1 MSIFSQNLPKLR
13 RQAGYTQEGL
23 AEALGVS
30 RQAVGKWEAGQ
41 TLPEAATLLELAEL
55 LDCSLDQLMR
65 LPLEE
70 ELLPPEPE
78 PKPDGG
84 EEVWRAYERHM
95 NHFAVQIS
103 SGVALCL
110 MGVAALLALLAVGGP
125 VPGVMALF
133 FYLAAAVFLF
143 VRGGMEHDAF
153 RRSHPVIPDY
163 RDVEEMERFRRIFG
177 IGIALAIAAILA
189 DVALLVGLIAMALR
203 VGWKP
208 VCLPAALFF
217 LILGGAVGTIVLLG
231 LWMEKYDLEGW
242 ARESHGQAKLEQRV
256 EEQVQRELEQALTGQ
271 GRDWSGAIMLTAT
284 GIFWVAG
291 FLFDAWGT
299 AWVVFPLGGILCG
312 IVEALQR
319 KR

>member
-70 ELLPPEPE
+70 ELLPLEPE

-110 MGVAALLALLAVGGP
+110 MGVAALLALLVVVGP
-125 VPGVMALF
+125 LPGVAALF
-133 FYLAAAVFLF
+133 LCLAAAVFLF
-143 VRGGMEHDAF
+143 VWGGMEHDAF
-153 RRSHPVIPDY
+153 RRRHPVIPDY

-177 IGIALAIAAILA
+177 IGMALAIAAILA
-189 DVALLVGLIAMALR
+189 DGALLAGLVATAFR
-203 VGWKP
+203 VGWML

-231 LWMEKYDLEGW
+231 IWMEKYDLEGW
-242 ARESHGQAKLEQRV
+242 ARESHGQAKLEQQV
-256 EEQVQRELEQALTGQ
+256 EEQVQRELEEAFEERGS
-271 GRDWSGAIMLTAT
+271 RWSQVIMLTAT
-284 GIFWVAG
+284 GIFLVAG
-291 FLFDAWGT
+291 VVYNTWGT

-312 IVEALQR
+312 IVEALQK

>member
-1 MSIFSQNLPKLR
+1 MSMFSQNLPKLR
-13 RQAGYTQEGL
+13 RRAGYTQEGL

-70 ELLPPEPE
+70 EPLPPEPE
-78 PKPDGG
+78 PDGG
-84 EEVWRAYERHM
+84 EEVWRAYERHI

-110 MGVAALLALLAVGGP
+110 MGVAALLALLAVAGP
-125 VPGVMALF
+125 LPGIAALLF
-133 FYLAAAVFLF
+133 CLAAAVFLF
-143 VRGGMEHDAF
+143 VWGGMEHDAF
-153 RRSHPVIPDY
+153 RRGHPIIPDY
-163 RDVEEMERFRRIFG
+163 RDAGEMERFRRIFG
-177 IGIALAIAAILA
+177 IGMALSIAAILA
-189 DVALLVGLIAMALR
+189 DGALLAGLAATAFR
-203 VGWKP
+203 VGWMS

-231 LWMEKYDLEGW
+231 IWMEKYDLEGW
-242 ARESHGQAKLEQRV
+242 ARESHGQAKLEQQV
-256 EEQVQRELEQALTGQ
+256 EEQVQRELEEAFEE
-271 GRDWSGAIMLTAT
+271 RESRWSQVIMLTAT
-284 GIFWVAG
+284 GIFLVAG
-291 FLFDAWGT
+291 VVYNTWGT

-312 IVEALQR
+312 IVEALQK

>member
-13 RQAGYTQEGL
+13 RRAGYTQEGL
-23 AEALGVS
+23 AEALEVS

-55 LDCSLDQLMR
+55 LNCSLDQLMR

-70 ELLPPEPE
+70 EPLPPE
-78 PKPDGG
+78 PDGG

-95 NHFAVQIS
+95 NQFAVQIS

-110 MGVAALLALLAVGGP
+110 MGVAALLALLVVVGP
-125 VPGVMALF
+125 LPGVAALF
-133 FYLAAAVFLF
+133 LCLAAAVFLF
-143 VRGGMEHDAF
+143 VWGGMEHDAF
-153 RRSHPVIPDY
+153 RRRHPVIPDY

-177 IGIALAIAAILA
+177 IGMALAIAAILA
-189 DVALLVGLIAMALR
+189 DGALLAGLVAMVLR

-256 EEQVQRELEQALTGQ
+256 EEQVQRELEEAFEERGS
-271 GRDWSGAIMLTAT
+271 RWSQVIMLTAT
-284 GIFWVAG
+284 GIFLVAG
-291 FLFDAWGT
+291 VVYNTWGT

-312 IVEALQR
+312 IVEVLQR